1 MPKSNS
7 LPIYSLQSF
16 SKKDKGGRAFQAE
29 VFDANRHFAVRY
41 PHRHDFFEVLYLKQG
56 SGYHIIDSNKYE
68 IKPPCV
74 FFMSPGQAHR
84 LELSHDID
92 GFIYIF
98 TSEFY
103 QLGKSNENSLLE
115 LPFFFTLQQTNPP
128 LIINSPSDKTFIES
142 LFVKATLEALKTDYS
157 TSLMHAYLNLI
168 LAYLAQLYT
177 VESTTM
183 PKGKGH
189 LLVKKLYQLIEE
201 NYQNNYNVNQYAEM
215 LHVSPT
221 YLTQTTKSL
230 TGKTS
235 NEILHDK
242 LILEI
247 KRLLT
252 QTTLDVQEIS
262 AMLNFADQS
271 YFTKFFKKATGETP
285 LKFRNLTQE

>member
-1 MPKSNS
+1 
-7 LPIYSLQSF
+7 
-16 SKKDKGGRAFQAE
+16 
-29 VFDANRHFAVRY
+29 
-41 PHRHDFFEVLYLKQG
+41 
-56 SGYHIIDSNKYE
+56 
-68 IKPPCV
+68 
-74 FFMSPGQAHR
+74 
-84 LELSHDID
+84 
-92 GFIYIF
+92 
-98 TSEFY
+98 
-103 QLGKSNENSLLE
+103 
-115 LPFFFTLQQTNPP
+115 
-128 LIINSPSDKTFIES
+128 
-142 LFVKATLEALKTDYS
+142 
-157 TSLMHAYLNLI
+157 
-168 LAYLAQLYT
+168 
-177 VESTTM
+177 
-183 PKGKGH
+183 
-189 LLVKKLYQLIEE
+189 
-201 NYQNNYNVNQYAEM
+201 M